1 MKKNGNK
8 YNNTITPIF
17 NLKVNPNPNKNIRN
31 FSSLVDYTNIYSL
44 NRIGSNDTLEGGES
58 ITIGNEF
65 KILNKQN
72 DEEIFGFNLATS
84 FRKDENEDLS
94 IMSSLGQKTSNIVG
108 EMNLKTNE
116 FIEFNYDFIAD
127 NNIGNFNY
135 HKIKSNFKVN
145 NFVTSFEFVEENN
158 LIGNE
163 SFLANETSYNIDN
176 NQNLIFRT
184 RKNKKTDLTE
194 YYDLIYQYK
203 MDCLVAG
210 IKYNKKYY
218 NSGGLKP
225 EENIIFSI
233 TLMPFD
239 NKVNLPGIEK

>member
-1 MKKNGNK
+1 M
-8 YNNTITPIF
+8 
-17 NLKVNPNPNKNIRN
+17 
-31 FSSLVDYTNIYSL
+31 VDYTNIYSID
-44 NRIGSNDTLEGGES
+44 RIGSNDTLEGGES

-84 FRKDENEDLS
+84 FRNDENEDLS

-158 LIGNE
+158 LIE
-163 SFLANETSYNIDN
+163 
-176 NQNLIFRT
+176 
-184 RKNKKTDLTE
+184 
-194 YYDLIYQYK
+194 
-203 MDCLVAG
+203 M
-210 IKYNKKYY
+210 
-218 NSGGLKP
+218 
-225 EENIIFSI
+225 
-233 TLMPFD
+233 
-239 NKVNLPGIEK
+239 KVF

>member
-1 MKKNGNK
+1 
-8 YNNTITPIF
+8 
-17 NLKVNPNPNKNIRN
+17 
-31 FSSLVDYTNIYSL
+31 
-44 NRIGSNDTLEGGES
+44 
-58 ITIGNEF
+58 
-65 KILNKQN
+65 
-72 DEEIFGFNLATS
+72 
-84 FRKDENEDLS
+84 
-94 IMSSLGQKTSNIVG
+94 
-108 EMNLKTNE
+108 MNLKTNE

-176 NQNLIFRT
+176 NQDLIFRT

-239 NKVNLPGIEK
+239 NKINLPGIEK